1 MPYPTVPA
9 DKERVKQMNPVVLA
23 FVGDAVYTLYVRER
37 LALACGFGTGELN
50 RRTAEAVSAHGQSDA
65 LERVLPLLTEE
76 ELAVFKRGR
85 NAHVH
90 GCPAGCTVAQYH
102 AATALEALF
111 GWLWLSGQADRC
123 GELFGYILEEEHAS

>member
-76 ELAVFKRGR
+76 EAEIYRRGR
-85 NAHVH
+85 NAKKQTKSKNASVREYVRST
-90 GCPAGCTVAQYH
+90 G
-102 AATALEALF
+102 LEALV
-111 GWLWLSGQADRC
+111 GYLYLTGGSARIE
-123 GELFGYILEEEHAS
+123 ELFFKENV